1 MNVIPTG
8 PARRRLTPRSDPDR
22 SPTSLA
28 GQRLTPRSDPDRS
41 PTSLAG
47 QCLTPRSDP
56 DRSPTATWHERP
68 TAGPPEVAGPR
79 FGTGPVALV
88 GAGALHD
95 GLAHLSRLQWTDGIA
110 GPLTVVAG
118 DTAQTAEALWAQ
130 ANSGHVP
137 WLPVQGELDR
147 VVIGPLV
154 RPGVAGCPMCL
165 RRRRLDTARDTK
177 AHADLVAAH
186 GDALARTRSPLLGP
200 LAVDAAAALV
210 AAEVAAW
217 TAGRTVRTDRAAI
230 LLQLATLDVSVHR
243 FLPDPH
249 CPACGDGLPDDSAAA
264 AVVAQRSRPKVSP
277 EASRVRDL
285 AAVESDLLA
294 SYVDP
299 ETGLLNRLRPS
310 GDYLLP
316 MVTAHRAGSANNEE
330 GYGRTLDFRSSR
342 LTAVAEALERMGGV
356 RPGGKRTAVHGCY
369 RELADQ
375 ALDPTSLGLYPP
387 ERYAS
392 QDFPF
397 QHYHDGLGMNWVWG
411 YSFGRR
417 QPVLVPEAYAYYG
430 PQVRSGDGLPEHR
443 PFVYEISNGCALGS
457 CVEEAIVHGLIE
469 VAERDAF
476 LMTWYARMPVPEL
489 DPASATDPR
498 VSLIIERIRHRTGY
512 RVRVFSNALEQRIPC
527 FWVMAIDESGDPD
540 RPKALCAGGSALRP
554 ERGVVNALQEL
565 AMMIEYRLLTYPRDR
580 DRARAMVDDPGL
592 VRVMD
597 DHALLYSHPD
607 AFDRFAFLLDGAQ
620 PRPFRDFHG
629 TWRWPRQGDL
639 RADLDEMLGR
649 YLGCGLDVVVVD
661 QTTPEHRAGGFA
673 CVKAIVPG
681 TLPMAFGHHARR
693 VDGLPRLLDVPHRL
707 GYRQRPLT
715 PADINPHP
723 HPFP

>member
-1 MNVIPTG
+1 MSAISTA
-8 PARRRLTPRSDPDR
+8 ARL
-22 SPTSLA
+22 
-28 GQRLTPRSDPDRS
+28 
-41 PTSLAG
+41 
-47 QCLTPRSDP
+47 
-56 DRSPTATWHERP
+56 
-68 TAGPPEVAGPR
+68 
-79 FGTGPVALV
+79 VALV

-95 GLAHLSRLQWTDGIA
+95 GLARSLHPQWTDGGA
-110 GPLTVVAG
+110 DPLTVVAG
-118 DTAQTAEALWAQ
+118 DTPEAAEALWARV
-130 ANSGHVP
+130 SIDRTP
-137 WLPVQGELDR
+137 WLPVQGEIDR

-154 RPGVAGCPMCL
+154 RQGLAGCPTCL
-165 RRRRLDTARDTK
+165 RRRRLDAARDTK
-177 AHADLVAAH
+177 AHADLLAAH
-186 GDALARTRSPLLGP
+186 GDTLARTRSPLLGP
-200 LAVDAAAALV
+200 FAVDAAAALV
-210 AAEVAAW
+210 AAEVGAW
-217 TAGRTVRTDRAAI
+217 TAGRTLRTDRAAI

-243 FLPDPH
+243 FLPDPG
-249 CPACGDGLPDDSAAA
+249 CPACGDGLPDDTAAA
-264 AVVAQRSRPKVSP
+264 AVVVPRSRPKVSP
-277 EASRVRDL
+277 EGSRIRDL
-285 AAVESDLLA
+285 AAVEPDLLA
-294 SYVDP
+294 SYADP
-299 ETGLLNRLRPS
+299 ETGLLNWLRPS

-316 MVTAHRAGSANNEE
+316 MVTAHRAGSPSNEE
-330 GYGRTLDFRSSR
+330 GYGRTLDFRSAR

-356 RPGGKRTAVHGCY
+356 HPGGKRTAVSGSY

-375 ALDPTSLGLYPP
+375 ALDPATLGLYPP

-397 QHYHDGLGMNWVWG
+397 QRYHDDLGMNWVWG

-417 QPVLVPEAYAYYG
+417 EPVLVPEAYAYYG
-430 PQVRSGDGLPEHR
+430 PRVRSGDGP

-457 CVEEAIVHGLIE
+457 CLEEAIVHGLVE

-489 DPASATDPR
+489 DPASAADPR
-498 VSLIIERIRHRTGY
+498 VRLIIERIRHRTGY
-512 RVRVFSNALEQRIPC
+512 RVRVFTNTLEQRIPS
-527 FWVMAIDESGDPD
+527 FWVMAIDGSGDPD
-540 RPKALCAGGSALRP
+540 RPKAMCAGGSALRP

-620 PRPFRDFHG
+620 PRPFEDFDD
-629 TWRWPRQGDL
+629 TWHWPRHSDL
-639 RADLDEMLGR
+639 RADLDELLGR
-649 YLGCGLDVVVVD
+649 YLDSGLDVVVVD
-661 QTTPEHRAGGFA
+661 QTAPEHRAGGFA

-681 TLPMAFGHHARR
+681 TLPMTFGHRARR